1 MSSPTDADGDDDFS
15 MMMIS
20 CTANYMNCTKSTKEI
35 AWLGVVHGILS
46 SYWERR
52 TYLLL
57 LPSSEEG
64 GRTKGIIEFR
74 LKKDPHYSRE
84 TKVSAGVNGS

>member
-46 SYWERR
+46 SLLGAENLLVTTSEFGGRR
-52 TYLLL
+52 KDEGNHRV
-57 LPSSEEG
+57 SFEEG
-64 GRTKGIIEFR
+64 SPLLSLRQK
-74 LKKDPHYSRE
+74 
-84 TKVSAGVNGS
+84 